1 MTLDA
6 AGEPI
11 YGPRDMPDL
20 EQIRA
25 LGLPFWLGGSYGDA
39 TKLAQ
44 AIALGAQGIQVG
56 TAFAFCDESGMSPEL
71 RIAAL
76 RAAREGSVK
85 VVTDPYASPTG
96 FPFKVLQLA
105 GTVSNADEFAARE
118 RVCDLGYLRQCYRE
132 DDGAV
137 GYRCP
142 GEPLD
147 DYLRKGGN
155 ESDTAGRK
163 CVCNG
168 LVSAVGYGQ
177 VRHGGEVE
185 PSLVTAGDDAS
196 GIHRFLRPGRDSY
209 SADDVLDSLLGVA

>member
-1 MTLDA
+1 
-6 AGEPI
+6 
-11 YGPRDMPDL
+11 
-20 EQIRA
+20 
-25 LGLPFWLGGSYGDA
+25 
-39 TKLAQ
+39 
-44 AIALGAQGIQVG
+44 
-56 TAFAFCDESGMSPEL
+56 MSPEL
-71 RIAAL
+71 KTSVL
-76 RAAREGSVK
+76 RAAREGSIK

-105 GTVSNADEFAARE
+105 GTVSSAEAFAARE
-118 RVCDLGYLRQCYRE
+118 RVCDLGYLRQCYRA
-132 DDGAV
+132 DDGTV

-147 DYLRKGGN
+147 DYLRKGGS

-185 PSLVTAGDDAS
+185 PSLVTAGDDAA
-196 GIHRFLRPGRDSY
+196 GIHRFLRPGRARFWANELIDR
-209 SADDVLDSLLGVA
+209 VRGVAW